1 MSRGAAKPSRSAFKP
16 RPTAADNGAVSIRL
30 RHPILIAV
38 VFAPFALAAEPAV
51 SAPLPPASARPVDE
65 QARLERLCDQVAA
78 SFDSA
83 RGGFVDRSGV
93 PSESAVELA
102 LALGH
107 DAAASPW
114 RQRALATIDW
124 THTLQDTMSGGFVT
138 HASRGGVDATVFE
151 MRTDV
156 NARRLMLLLTAW
168 KETGEGRYLRQ
179 ANLAAGFADRV
190 LVDGRGGFVA
200 AQVGD
205 RELVPAANGI
215 AIRAWL
221 AWGAVDRDPYK
232 RDFALRSIDRVWD
245 TDFDPLGVLLR
256 RGSMGEV
263 LMWPQLIDQV
273 EMGRALVHAWRM
285 CGREKDLQRAR
296 ALGQVLLAKFE
307 DREHGGFLTQAHP
320 KKDGTVRG
328 ADRDPRENAQA
339 ALFMAELSAATSDAT
354 FHEAG
359 QRALA
364 AFEKQRAKDKSATVA
379 ADWALAQRAL
389 LAPDLPEATAWRA
402 AAAAPPAQPR
412 VTIFRQP
419 RRPR

>member
-1 MSRGAAKPSRSAFKP
+1 
-16 RPTAADNGAVSIRL
+16 VSIRL

-38 VFAPFALAAEPAV
+38 VFAPLALAAEPAV
-51 SAPLPPASARPVDE
+51 SAPLPPASARAVDE
-65 QARLERLCDQVAA
+65 RVRLDRLCDQVAA

-83 RGGFVDRSGV
+83 RGGFVDKSGV
-93 PSESAVELA
+93 PSESAAELA

-107 DAAASPW
+107 DADGAAW
-114 RQRALATIDW
+114 RQRALATVDW

-156 NARRLMLLLTAW
+156 NARRLLLLLAAW
-168 KETGEGRYLRQ
+168 KETGNDRYLRQ
-179 ANLAAGFADRV
+179 ANLAAGFMDRV

-205 RELVPAANGI
+205 RELVPAANGV

-232 RDFALRSIDRVWD
+232 RDFALRSIDRVWE

-263 LMWPQLIDQV
+263 MAWPQLVDQV
-273 EMGRALVHAWRM
+273 EMGRALIHAWRT
-285 CGREKDLQRAR
+285 CGRDKDLLRAR
-296 ALGQVLLAKFE
+296 GLGEVLIAKFE

-320 KKDGTVRG
+320 KKDGSIRG
-328 ADRDPRENAQA
+328 SARDPWENAQT
-339 ALFMAELSAATSDAT
+339 ALFMAELSAATSDAA

-364 AFEKQRAKDKSATVA
+364 AFEKRQAKEKAGFLA

-389 LAPDLPEATAWRA
+389 LTPDLPEATAWRA
-402 AAAAPPAQPR
+402 VAVAPSAQPR
-412 VTIFRQP
+412 VIIFRQP
-419 RRPR
+419 RSR